1 MTTNKSDKYRKL
13 VVGELLIQSR
23 NDKSKTYKID
33 IDDVGDRLSFSNLG
47 TTDAKRFVINTDG
60 SVTFI
65 DFPPELLDIAYAL
78 NPDDPLVCE
87 RRKLLSSDP

>member
-1 MTTNKSDKYRKL
+1 MSDASPVPEEAL
-13 VVGELLIQSR
+13 EALDGFE
-23 NDKSKTYKID
+23 
-33 IDDVGDRLSFSNLG
+33 
-47 TTDAKRFVINTDG
+47 FVINTDG

-87 RRKLLSSDP
+87 RRALLSGDDDVA